1 MLLCETHHRLESVPP
16 HLHPPPSLRLKSIP
30 WQPLP
35 LYKFV
40 DPPTS
45 YVFHRQLG
53 EGGKDDGSF
62 TVSSTKLEY
71 STSGSIGRHIVLSP
85 DVVRAL
91 RFSMGLF
98 LSIRPLLLFYQTQT
112 NLERVMFCPFP
123 FLSHCENLCLLRLLR
138 LFCTTKGYRSET
150 SAQLQNLGK
159 LGQTLRV
166 FLMLRLANV
175 LLKSMRH
182 RESDRSH

>member
-1 MLLCETHHRLESVPP
+1 MEKASAKRFVWQPSHQYLRFEGCSLKAKLVLLCETHHRLGSGLL

-30 WQPLP
+30 WQPSP
-35 LYKFV
+35 LCKFV

-112 NLERVMFCPFP
+112 NLEREMF
-123 FLSHCENLCLLRLLR
+123 
-138 LFCTTKGYRSET
+138 Y
-150 SAQLQNLGK
+150 
-159 LGQTLRV
+159 
-166 FLMLRLANV
+166 
-175 LLKSMRH
+175 
-182 RESDRSH
+182 